1 MRLLLATL
9 LGLGCTS
16 AYRQNVLGTLKA
28 KQAELRDHPD
38 PRPAGLPRANQ
49 LLGMLP
55 LIEEWLRSPSPCS
68 VLVPIARGF
77 DGGSPK
83 VSNTST
89 ERRRCHTHEVL
100 HLTPR
105 WVFLDRFRGL
115 APASRVS

>member
-1 MRLLLATL
+1 MRLLLLATL
-9 LGLGCTS
+9 LGFGCTS

-49 LLGMLP
+49 LLGIP
-55 LIEEWLRSPSPCS
+55 RPK
-68 VLVPIARGF
+68 
-77 DGGSPK
+77 K
-83 VSNTST
+83 VSNTSSG
-89 ERRRCHTHEVL
+89 RRRCHTHEVL

>member
-1 MRLLLATL
+1 MRLLLLATL
-9 LGLGCTS
+9 LGFGCTS

-49 LLGMLP
+49 L
-55 LIEEWLRSPSPCS
+55 E
-68 VLVPIARGF
+68 
-77 DGGSPK
+77 K
-83 VSNTST
+83 VSNTSSWS
-89 ERRRCHTHEVL
+89 RRCHTHEVL

-115 APASRVS
+115 APAPRVS